1 MQTNMTFFYILR
13 KYDKKYIILKYYI
26 VYSVK
31 KRVFG
36 QKKVSILWVSYGY
49 VWGILW
55 DDIVV
60 DSYLAVERLVVEP

>member
-1 MQTNMTFFYILR
+1 MTFFYILR

-26 VYSVK
+26 VQSVK

-36 QKKVSILWVSYGY
+36 QKWVSILWVSYGY

-55 DDIVV
+55 DEIVF
-60 DSYLAVERLVVEP
+60 DSYLAVERLVVEQ

>member
-26 VYSVK
+26 VYSAK

-36 QKKVSILWVSYGY
+36 QKQVSILWVSFG
-49 VWGILW
+49 
-55 DDIVV
+55 
-60 DSYLAVERLVVEP
+60 

>member
-13 KYDKKYIILKYYI
+13 KYNKKYIILKYYI

-36 QKKVSILWVSYGY
+36 QKQVSILWVSYGY

-55 DDIVV
+55 DEIVV

>member
-1 MQTNMTFFYILR
+1 MQANMTFFYILR
-13 KYDKKYIILKYYI
+13 KNDKKYIILKYYI

-36 QKKVSILWVSYGY
+36 QKQVSILWVSFRY

-60 DSYLAVERLVVEP
+60 ESYLAVESPVLTS

>member
-1 MQTNMTFFYILR
+1 MQANMTFFYILR

-36 QKKVSILWVSYGY
+36 QKRVSILWVSYGY

-55 DDIVV
+55 DEVVV
-60 DSYLAVERLVVEP
+60 DSYLAVERLVVEQ

>member
-1 MQTNMTFFYILR
+1 M
-13 KYDKKYIILKYYI
+13 
-26 VYSVK
+26 K

-36 QKKVSILWVSYGY
+36 QKQVSILWVSYGY

-55 DDIVV
+55 DEIVV